1 MKQIISLFLLC
12 ALYSCANVSLQ
23 PDAYSRDSAQQISNV
38 LYGEIVGIK
47 NVSIEGDIK
56 SGTILGALVGGAAGS
71 GISNSEPESEI
82 GAILVGAIGATIGG
96 NISKN
101 IKTTEGLQ
109 ITINT
114 DDDKTI
120 SVVQEV
126 SNYSFDVGDLVEII
140 TTKGKTR
147 VSPANLK

>member
-1 MKQIISLFLLC
+1 MKKILPLFLLC
-12 ALYSCANVSLQ
+12 GLYSCANASLQ

-56 SGTILGALVGGAAGS
+56 SGTILGGLVGGAAGKS
-71 GISNSEPESEI
+71 ITDSKPESEI
-82 GAILVGAIGATIGG
+82 GAVIVGAIGATIGG

-101 IKTTEGLQ
+101 TKTVKGIQ

-120 SVVQEV
+120 SIVQEV

-147 VSPANLK
+147 VSPTGLK

>member
-1 MKQIISLFLLC
+1 MNKILSLFLLC

-38 LYGEIVGIK
+38 LYGEIVGIN

-56 SGTILGALVGGAAGS
+56 SGTMLGALVGGAAGK
-71 GISNSEPESEI
+71 GISDSDPESEI
-82 GAILVGAIGATIGG
+82 GAVLGGAIGATIGG

-101 IKTTEGLQ
+101 MKTTEGLQ

-126 SNYSFDVGDLVEII
+126 SNYSFNVGDLVEII

>member
-56 SGTILGALVGGAAGS
+56 SGTIWGALVGGAAGS

-147 VSPANLK
+147 VSPTNLK

>member
-1 MKQIISLFLLC
+1 MKKIISLFLLC
-12 ALYSCANVSLQ
+12 ALYSCANASLQ

-56 SGTILGALVGGAAGS
+56 SGTILGGLVGGAAGKS
-71 GISNSEPESEI
+71 ITDSKPESEI
-82 GAILVGAIGATIGG
+82 GAVIVGAIGATIGG
-96 NISKN
+96 NISKKM
-101 IKTTEGLQ
+101 KTTEGLQ

-114 DDDKTI
+114 DDERTI

-147 VSPANLK
+147 VSPTGLK

>member
-1 MKQIISLFLLC
+1 MKKIISRFLLC
-12 ALYSCANVSLQ
+12 ALYSCANASLQ

-56 SGTILGALVGGAAGS
+56 SGTILGGLVGAAAGS
-71 GISNSEPESEI
+71 GITDSKPESEI
-82 GAILVGAIGATIGG
+82 GAVIVGAIGATIGG

-101 IKTTEGLQ
+101 IKTVKGIQ

-147 VSPANLK
+147 VSPTSLK

>member
-1 MKQIISLFLLC
+1 MKKIISLFLLC
-12 ALYSCANVSLQ
+12 ALYSCANTSLQ

-56 SGTILGALVGGAAGS
+56 SGTILGGLVGAAAGS
-71 GISNSEPESEI
+71 GITDSKPESEI
-82 GAILVGAIGATIGG
+82 GAVIVGAIGATIGG

-101 IKTTEGLQ
+101 IKTVKGIQ

-147 VSPANLK
+147 VSPTSLK